1 MKCVVLVFLCPLIF
15 FRLSSTFHS
24 LCCIIH
30 TLCTVSYCLSLST
43 TPIWHWNRAWKT
55 LNLYPFPPRF
65 VHYLTVGPSTHQ
77 VFPEYQPI
85 QFPYTALLRIYR
97 ISPEG
102 RAPKIHT
109 QTHRGTH
116 TYLQSHTDRL
126 LTYEFCA
133 VSFTSFIN
141 LNYNITTNT
150 WKKGVGGKVYLGI
163 FSASPFS

>member
-1 MKCVVLVFLCPLIF
+1 MLFLLLLLILLVSLFILAKWCKLNLSLNWLQLAKIWWSNFVWVCSACSLSIDILPAKLYLSLTPLHHI
-15 FRLSSTFHS
+15 S
-24 LCCIIH
+24 CH
-30 TLCTVSYCLSLST
+30 TPCTVSYCLSLST

-55 LNLYPFPPRF
+55 LHLYPFPLRF

-109 QTHRGTH
+109 HTQGHTHI
-116 TYLQSHTDRL
+116 
-126 LTYEFCA
+126 LTISYR
-133 VSFTSFIN
+133 
-141 LNYNITTNT
+141 
-150 WKKGVGGKVYLGI
+150 
-163 FSASPFS
+163 